1 MMVIDIIKSFLKKIK
16 SNKKMLHIEENTKK
30 IKSNELKKDIAV
42 KTSSY
47 NKQIELI
54 NLQRNLENKKISV
67 DDLNIFEIIDLIDK
81 YQNDI
86 MKMKSKLKT

>member
-30 IKSNELKKDIAV
+30 IKSHELKKDIAV